1 MVFCLKCASYFR
13 RRPGRS
19 NDIRGLYFAH
29 ATADVD
35 ASVDVIYY
43 MSQQSWTDLNSTNSP
58 HLTIA
63 AIHDT
68 RDTETISLTT
78 GHFHNIRGTSSY
90 ADRHAHLSRAR
101 LWLHVSPPTPALH
114 TTPISFKSNQLDPQ
128 NRLITGSSHAR

>member
-1 MVFCLKCASYFR
+1 
-13 RRPGRS
+13 
-19 NDIRGLYFAH
+19 
-29 ATADVD
+29 
-35 ASVDVIYY
+35 
-43 MSQQSWTDLNSTNSP
+43 MSQQSWIDLNSTNSP

-101 LWLHVSPPTPALH
+101 LWLHVSPPTPGPPHNTHFIHEQSAGPPEPTDHRLVARPLSWSGQH
-114 TTPISFKSNQLDPQ
+114 VPHLINHISRRETLD
-128 NRLITGSSHAR
+128 TGVFRPTKINVTRAIWGRY